1 MPAAR
6 GPHPL
11 GEFAPLDRDASTHR
25 FTGDEARFEREDVA
39 AGLSL
44 SPEQSIGAERVL
56 RLLGLIRSAAAAGE
70 LIAPVDAEEAGAM
83 LARALGAQLRERQL
97 RERQLRGRQDGARDR
112 EDNRPDLPGPPSA
125 APPPA
130 CDPAGAA
137 ALHALIEEMS
147 ARCQEE
153 LLLVLP
159 SGARPCRDFP
169 AARNI
174 TLDLLA
180 RGVRARL
187 IYQHAIRGDLVTRS
201 LVRELTQHGAEV
213 RTSAELIDPL
223 VAFDREM
230 VVLPHSPDSSRGAGM
245 TSAAAVRDPAVVAFA
260 CAAFENLWNTASPLI
275 PDTKNTAH
283 TIDDLKKSIVRLLAM
298 GHKDEMVAR
307 RLGISVRT
315 CRRHIAEIMDEQ
327 GALSRF
333 QAGVHLTRAG
343 LVDEPFPPDPTAA
356 PGKEP
361 DLPDNPR
368 AAEGP
373 PHSTYTPGTSPM

>member
-6 GPHPL
+6 GPHSL
-11 GEFAPLDRDASTHR
+11 GEFNSQDRGASTHR
-25 FTGDEARFEREDVA
+25 FTEDEGRFEREDVA

-97 RERQLRGRQDGARDR
+97 HERHTDGARDR
-112 EDNRPDLPGPPSA
+112 EENRPDSEAPPSA
-125 APPPA
+125 APPPT
-130 CDPAGAA
+130 CDPADAA
-137 ALHALIEEMS
+137 AFHALIDEMS
-147 ARCQEE
+147 ARCREE

-159 SGARPCRDFP
+159 SGARPCQAFP

-223 VAFDREM
+223 VAFDRET
-230 VVLPHSPDSSRGAGM
+230 VVLPHSPDSPRGAGV

-275 PDTKNTAH
+275 PDTKSTTH

-343 LVDEPFPPDPTAA
+343 LVDEPFPPNRTVA
-356 PGKEP
+356 PGKKP
-361 DLPDNPR
+361 GLPGNPE

-373 PHSTYTPGTSPM
+373 PHSTNTPGTSPM

>member
-6 GPHPL
+6 GSHSL
-11 GEFAPLDRDASTHR
+11 GEFTPQDRGASTHR
-25 FTGDEARFEREDVA
+25 FSGDETRFEREAVA
-39 AGLSL
+39 EGLSL

-70 LIAPVDAEEAGAM
+70 LIAPVDAEEAGAL
-83 LARALGAQLRERQL
+83 LARALGAQLREREL
-97 RERQLRGRQDGARDR
+97 RERHTDGETGDLAENGPDR
-112 EDNRPDLPGPPSA
+112 AGPPSA

-130 CDPAGAA
+130 CDPADAA
-137 ALHALIEEMS
+137 AFHTLINEMS
-147 ARCQEE
+147 THCREE

-159 SGARPCRDFP
+159 SGARPCQAFP
-169 AARNI
+169 TARTI
-174 TLDLLA
+174 ALDLLA

-187 IYQHAIRGDLVTRS
+187 IYQHAIRGDLVTRA

-223 VAFDREM
+223 VAFDREAL
-230 VVLPHSPDSSRGAGM
+230 VLPHSTDSSRGAGV

-275 PDTKNTAH
+275 PDAKNTTH

-343 LVDEPFPPDPTAA
+343 LVDDPFPP
-356 PGKEP
+356 PGEP
-361 DLPDNPR
+361 
-368 AAEGP
+368 
-373 PHSTYTPGTSPM
+373 

>member
-6 GPHPL
+6 GSDWL
-11 GEFAPLDRDASTHR
+11 GKFAPRDRGAPTHR

-70 LIAPVDAEEAGAM
+70 LIAPVDAEETGAM
-83 LARALGAQLRERQL
+83 LARALGAQLRERRL
-97 RERQLRGRQDGARDR
+97 RESVPHERHPDGARDH
-112 EDNRPDLPGPPSA
+112 EENGPDPAEPSA
-125 APPPA
+125 ADPPPA
-130 CDPAGAA
+130 CDPADAA
-137 ALHALIEEMS
+137 AFHALIDEMS
-147 ARCQEE
+147 ARCHEE

-159 SGARPCRDFP
+159 SGARPCQSF
-169 AARNI
+169 AVARKI

-223 VAFDREM
+223 VAFDREAL
-230 VVLPHSPDSSRGAGM
+230 VLPLSPDSSRGAGP

-275 PDTKNTAH
+275 PDAKNTTH
-283 TIDDLKKSIVRLLAM
+283 TIDELKKSIVRLLAM

-315 CRRHIAEIMDEQ
+315 CRRHIAEIMEEQ

-343 LVDEPFPPDPTAA
+343 LVDEPFPPNRAA
-356 PGKEP
+356 TEKEP
-361 DLPDNPR
+361 GPADNPR
-368 AAEGP
+368 DADEP
-373 PHSTYTPGTSPM
+373 PPSTYTPGTSPM

>member
-6 GPHPL
+6 GSRSV
-11 GEFAPLDRDASTHR
+11 GECTPLDHSASTQG
-25 FTGDEARFEREDVA
+25 FSGEATRFEHEDVA
-39 AGLSL
+39 ESLSL

-56 RLLGLIRSAAAAGE
+56 RLLGLIRPDAAE
-70 LIAPVDAEEAGAM
+70 DERVAPVDAEETGAQ
-83 LARALGAQLRERQL
+83 LARALGARL
-97 RERQLRGRQDGARDR
+97 RDR
-112 EDNRPDLPGPPSA
+112 RTGRPRDHEEGRPDPAGPLSM

-130 CDPAGAA
+130 DGSAGIT
-137 ALHALIEEMS
+137 ALHTLISHMS

-169 AARNI
+169 AARTI
-174 TLDLLA
+174 ALDLLD

-187 IYQHAIRGDLVTRS
+187 IYQHAIRGDLVTRA

-223 VAFDREM
+223 VAFDREAL
-230 VVLPHSPDSSRGAGM
+230 VLPHSPGSSRGVGM
-245 TSAAAVRDPAVVAFA
+245 TTAAAVRDPAMVAFA
-260 CAAFENLWNTASPLI
+260 CAAFENLWNTSSPLI
-275 PDTKNTAH
+275 PDAKDTPH
-283 TIDDLKKSIVRLLAM
+283 TIDALKKSIVRLMAM

-315 CRRHIAEIMDEQ
+315 CRRHIAEIMDAQ
-327 GALSRF
+327 GAISRF

-343 LVDEPFPPDPTAA
+343 LVDDPFPPLRTS
-356 PGKEP
+356 GTRKES
-361 DLPDNPR
+361 DLSDNCGGTDG
-368 AAEGP
+368 ATSSA
-373 PHSTYTPGTSPM
+373 YMPGTSPT